1 MQVDPTEP
9 ELKPSGTKRL
19 KLECDELLSTFGFNT
34 NLRRYTEDAFGNI
47 QYYATVYPDDV
58 LSVEVASPG
67 RATITVRP
75 QRYCMPRLRRFPG
88 CLKWRSPILEK
99 QTVDSP
105 YCTIVR
111 QI

>member
-1 MQVDPTEP
+1 M
-9 ELKPSGTKRL
+9 
-19 KLECDELLSTFGFNT
+19 ELLSTFGFNT

-67 RATITVRP
+67 RATITARP
-75 QRYCMPRLRRFPG
+75 HRHCMPRLRRFPG
-88 CLKWRSPILEK
+88 CLKRRSPILEK
-99 QTVDSP
+99 QTVESP
-105 YCTIVR
+105 YCTIVW